1 MNNLIIYQNHLNRK
15 VDDHLVIC
23 RIGSLEILTG
33 KAPTKELVICRIG
46 SLEIFLVK
54 ILNSK

>member
-1 MNNLIIYQNHLNRK
+1 MLAEDCEDY
-15 VDDHLVIC
+15 V
-23 RIGSLEILTG
+23 E
-33 KAPTKELVICRIG
+33 VICRIG

>member
-1 MNNLIIYQNHLNRK
+1 MQKTAYWRTIG
-15 VDDHLVIC
+15 VIC

-46 SLEIFLVK
+46 SLETVVP
-54 ILNSK
+54 LNMR

>member
-1 MNNLIIYQNHLNRK
+1 MLAEDCEDY
-15 VDDHLVIC
+15 VEVIC